1 MNFLDVSLHSILSK
15 NMTFKELG
23 LKSEVLKSLT
33 EMGFEAPTPIQLEA
47 IPYLLGSDG
56 DLVGLA
62 QTGTGKTAAFGLPLV
77 NKVDEKTRYP
87 QGLVVCPT
95 RELCLQITRDLE
107 TYAKHL
113 DVNVV
118 AVYGG
123 ADIRRQITQI
133 NKGVSIVVATP
144 GRLVDL
150 IKRRSLSLE
159 EVKYVVLDEAD
170 EMLNMGFKEDIDL
183 ILESTPNERNV
194 WLFSATMPKEVE
206 RIAKTYMKTPLEV
219 SIGHKNQSNEN
230 IEHIYYSVKERD
242 RYAALKR
249 VIDFNPD
256 IYGLIFCRTRIE
268 TASVA
273 DKLGKE
279 GYSAEPLHGDLS
291 QVQRDRVMDRFRKK
305 DIQIL
310 VATDVAARGLDIDN
324 ITHVLNYNLP
334 DDIENYTH
342 RSGRTAR
349 AGKKGQSI
357 VLINTRENF
366 KIRTI
371 EKQIR
376 VTFEAGVL
384 PKPEDICAIQ
394 LTKLIQGVIET
405 EVKEKDIEKFMPQIM
420 AEFGELS
427 KEEIVKKF
435 VSAEFNRFIDYY
447 SNAGDLNSSGKDSRD
462 DRRDRERSDDDRPRR
477 RDRGE
482 SGAESGKQRFFV
494 SVGQRDGLNPG
505 GLLRLICDNTGLK
518 SDSIGRI
525 DIMPAFSFF
534 EADQGETDNILR
546 KVNGSEYEGITVN
559 IEITKDKSGSGDRG
573 GRSQGSGGGQR
584 REGGFGGQRREGGF
598 GGQRREG
605 GFGGSPRRE
614 GSFGGGQRREE
625 GEKSFGGPRSRD
637 SHGSSSFGGGRG
649 RDGGN
654 ASGGSRDGGF
664 RGGNERGSSFGGG
677 NDRSGSDRSSGGSR
691 GGFGKPFSK
700 GKSSF

>member
-1 MNFLDVSLHSILSK
+1 
-15 NMTFKELG
+15 MTFKELG

-33 EMGFEAPTPIQLEA
+33 EMGFEAPTPIQQEA
-47 IPYLLGSDG
+47 IPYLLGSDS

-77 NKVDEKTRYP
+77 NKVEEKTRYP

-95 RELCLQITRDLE
+95 RELCLQITKDLE
-107 TYAKHL
+107 NYAKYL
-113 DVNVV
+113 QVNVV

-150 IKRRSLSLE
+150 IKRKSLSLE

-170 EMLNMGFKEDIDL
+170 EMLNMGFKEDLDFV
-183 ILESTPNERNV
+183 LEATPKHRNV
-194 WLFSATMPKEVE
+194 WLFSATMPKEVA
-206 RIAKTYMKTPLEV
+206 RIANTYMVSPFEV

-256 IYGLIFCRTRIE
+256 IYGLIFCRTRME
-268 TASVA
+268 TAAVA

-291 QVQRDRVMDRFRKK
+291 QVQRDRVMDRFRRK

-349 AGKKGQSI
+349 AGTKGHSI
-357 VLINTRENF
+357 VLINTRENY
-366 KIRTI
+366 KIKAI

-376 VTFEAGVL
+376 VTFEAGTL

-394 LTKLIQGVIET
+394 LTKLIQDVVKT
-405 EVKEKDIEKFMPQIM
+405 EVKEKEIEKFMPQIM
-420 AEFGELS
+420 AEFEELS
-427 KEEIVKKF
+427 KEDIVKKF
-435 VSAEFNRFIDYY
+435 ISTEFNRFIDYY
-447 SNAGDLNSSGKDSRD
+447 NNAGDLNSSGRDGRDSDRGGDREFGKSRD
-462 DRRDRERSDDDRPRR
+462 RDRDRRGRDDFDRPKRERGE
-477 RDRGE
+477 RG
-482 SGAESGKQRFFV
+482 GPESGKQRFFV
-494 SVGQRDGLNPG
+494 SVGNRDGLNPG
-505 GLLRLICDNTGLK
+505 GLLRLICDSTGLQ
-518 SDSIGRI
+518 SGSIGKI

-534 EADQGETDNILR
+534 EADQSETDNILR
-546 KVNGSEYEGITVN
+546 KVNGSEYEGTSVSV
-559 IEITKDKSGSGDRG
+559 EITKPKTGGDR
-573 GRSQGSGGGQR
+573 
-584 REGGFGGQRREGGF
+584 
-598 GGQRREG
+598 
-605 GFGGSPRRE
+605 
-614 GSFGGGQRREE
+614 
-625 GEKSFGGPRSRD
+625 
-637 SHGSSSFGGGRG
+637 
-649 RDGGN
+649 
-654 ASGGSRDGGF
+654 
-664 RGGNERGSSFGGG
+664 ER
-677 NDRSGSDRSSGGSR
+677 RSSGGGNGGRRDGSYGRSEGGRSEGSGFRSRSSSDSSGGGDRRRSSSDSRDGEKR
-691 GGFGKPFSK
+691 GGFGKPFNK
-700 GKSSF
+700 GRKSSF

>member
-1 MNFLDVSLHSILSK
+1 
-15 NMTFKELG
+15 

-47 IPYLLGSDG
+47 IPHLLGSDS

-77 NKVDEKTRYP
+77 NKVDERTRYP

-95 RELCLQITRDLE
+95 RELCLQITKDLE
-107 TYAKHL
+107 TYSKYL
-113 DVNVV
+113 DINVV

-150 IKRRSLSLE
+150 IKRKSLSLE

-183 ILESTPNERNV
+183 ILESTPKERNV
-194 WLFSATMPKEVE
+194 WLFSATMPKEVA
-206 RIAKTYMKTPLEV
+206 RIANNYMVSPLEV

-230 IEHIYYSVKERD
+230 IEHIYYSVKEKD

-256 IYGLIFCRTRIE
+256 IYGLIFCRTRME

-349 AGKKGQSI
+349 AGRKGQSI
-357 VLINTRENF
+357 VLINTRENY
-366 KIRTI
+366 KIRSI

-376 VTFEAGVL
+376 VTFQAGVL

-394 LTKLIQGVIET
+394 LTKLIQNVIET
-405 EVKEKDIEKFMPQIM
+405 EVKEKEIEKFMPQIL
-420 AEFGELS
+420 AELGELS

-435 VSAEFNRFIDYY
+435 VSAEFNRFINYY
-447 SNAGDLNSSGKDSRD
+447 SNAGDLNAGGRDSDRED
-462 DRRDRERSDDDRPRR
+462 RGRRDRDRGYEEDRPRR
-477 RDRGE
+477 RDRNE

-494 SVGQRDGLNPG
+494 SVGNRDGLNPG

-518 SDSIGRI
+518 SGSIGRI

-534 EADQGETDNILR
+534 EADQSETDNILR
-546 KVNGSEYEGITVN
+546 NVSGSEYEGTTVN
-559 IEITKDKSGSGDRG
+559 IEITKEKS
-573 GRSQGSGGGQR
+573 RSRNQGFGGGSR
-584 REGGFGGQRREGGF
+584 RDGGFGE
-598 GGQRREG
+598 
-605 GFGGSPRRE
+605 SRRE
-614 GSFGGGQRREE
+614 GSFGGSQRRE
-625 GEKSFGGPRSRD
+625 GPRNRD

-654 ASGGSRDGGF
+654 NSSSSRDSGF
-664 RGGNERGSSFGGG
+664 RSERSE
-677 NDRSGSDRSSGGSR
+677 RSGNR
-691 GGFGKPFSK
+691 GGFGKPFNK
-700 GKSSF
+700 GKKSSF

>member
-1 MNFLDVSLHSILSK
+1 
-15 NMTFKELG
+15 MTFKELG

-33 EMGFEAPTPIQLEA
+33 EMGFEVPTPIQLEA
-47 IPYLLGSDG
+47 IPHLIGSDS

-62 QTGTGKTAAFGLPLV
+62 QTGTCKTAAFGLPLV
-77 NKVDEKTRYP
+77 NKVGERTRFP

-95 RELCLQITRDLE
+95 RELCLQITKDLE
-107 TYAKHL
+107 TYSKYL

-150 IKRRSLSLE
+150 IKRKSLSLE

-183 ILESTPNERNV
+183 ILESTPKQRNV
-194 WLFSATMPKEVE
+194 WLFSATMPKEVA
-206 RIAKTYMKTPLEV
+206 RIANTYMVSPLEV

-249 VIDFNPD
+249 VIDFNPE
-256 IYGLIFCRTRIE
+256 IYGLIFCRTRME
-268 TASVA
+268 TAAVA

-357 VLINTRENF
+357 VLINTRENY
-366 KIRTI
+366 KIKTI

-394 LTKLIQGVIET
+394 LTKLIHGVIET
-405 EVKEKDIEKFMPQIM
+405 EVKEKEIEKFMPQIM
-420 AEFGELS
+420 AEFEELS
-427 KEEIVKKF
+427 KEEVVKKF
-435 VSAEFNRFIDYY
+435 VSAEFNRFINYY
-447 SNAGDLNSSGKDSRD
+447 SNAGDLNAKED
-462 DRRDRERSDDDRPRR
+462 RDRDRGRDRDGADNFDRPRR
-477 RDRGE
+477 RDRNEG
-482 SGAESGKQRFFV
+482 GAESGKQRFFV
-494 SVGQRDGLNPG
+494 SVGNRDGLNPG

-534 EADQGETDNILR
+534 EADQSETDNILR
-546 KVNGSEYEGITVN
+546 KVNGSEYEGTTVN
-559 IEITKDKSGSGDRG
+559 IEITKEKSGGDRG
-573 GRSQGSGGGQR
+573 GRGQGSGGGQR
-584 REGGFGGQRREGGF
+584 REGGFGG
-598 GGQRREG
+598 GQRREG
-605 GFGGSPRRE
+605 GFGGGQRRE
-614 GSFGGGQRREE
+614 GGFSGGQRRDD
-625 GEKSFGGPRSRD
+625 GPRSRD

-654 ASGGSRDGGF
+654 TGSTRDGGF
-664 RGGNERGSSFGGG
+664 RSERPERSSNERSSSFGGG
-677 NDRSGSDRSSGGSR
+677 SDRSERGGNR

-700 GKSSF
+700 GKGSSF